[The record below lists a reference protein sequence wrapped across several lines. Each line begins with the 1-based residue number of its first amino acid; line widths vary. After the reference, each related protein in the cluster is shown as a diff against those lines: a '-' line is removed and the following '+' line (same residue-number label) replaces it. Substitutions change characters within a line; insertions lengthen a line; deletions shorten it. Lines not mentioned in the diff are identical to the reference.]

1 MSSTIQEGLKYNF
14 EQDSESME
22 NDYVATDIQW
32 IYLNDQNSFNY
43 SNGWVNFTNMNL
55 IGASADKFF
64 DWSQAYVVI
73 PYTVSL
79 TPTNCVFGSAATYQ
93 NNAFTATTVT
103 PENAM
108 AIAPKGNHHLIDLTY
123 IKFNSISVNRGSNYV
138 NFYENEKLKMMSEEE
153 YKLFGDIMNINW
165 DNADSYTYNAALLE
179 YNNNLKAGAY
189 TTGVTP
195 SSFAN
200 TGHLNR
206 ILKNNFDYV
215 NASSNY
221 AQNTLITANTLTDT
235 LLSTCYTNTTTS
247 LVFQYTAVIPLA
259 QIHDFYAKLPVVQ
272 NSTGFELRL
281 QLNIAGNNSW
291 TTTYACTPLGAFATP
306 AGVQTPISITA
317 NQGVG
322 HTCPFLL
329 SQAGTNLGTGLSIM
343 PVAVLNNTSCSI
355 TITPTIGWLN
365 GQTTVSGNPCRI
377 YVPQISYTPSYTQ
390 MLLKQPKFR
399 LLYDDYYVD
408 TILSVTGSG
417 NVSKLFNAQLSR
429 PRTLYIIP
437 FLNPTCATTPAN
449 AVSPYLSCVSSAP
462 NTSSIC
468 RIKNVQIQIGGQ
480 NIYIQPLQYNYDF
493 YNNNLL
499 PLLGKINGN
508 SLKSRFQTGQITS
521 SMWNKCYNTFTFDL
535 QKCSDEIGDN
545 GLRQFQI
552 NFSIDSVTARV
563 YDFLLIVTYQNE
575 LYVDQVS
582 GGVTSSK
589 E

>member
-1 MSSTIQEGLKYNF
+1 
-14 EQDSESME
+14 
-22 NDYVATDIQW
+22 
-32 IYLNDQNSFNY
+32 
-43 SNGWVNFTNMNL
+43 MNL

-64 DWSQAYVVI
+64 DWSQAYIVI

-93 NNAFTATTVT
+93 NNAFTAATVT

-108 AIAPKGNHHLIDLTY
+108 AIAPKGNHHLIDLAN

-179 YNNNLKAGAY
+179 YNNIINPLKTSVTTTSTY
-189 TTGVTP
+189 TAAQGENPATVASTSTAINNTFINGISP

-215 NASSNY
+215 SASSNY
-221 AQNTLITANTLTDT
+221 AQNSLITANTLTDT
-235 LLSTCYTNTTTS
+235 LLSTCYTNTATS
-247 LVFQYTAVIPLA
+247 LVFQYTAIIPLA

-281 QLNIAGNNSW
+281 QLNIAGNNTW
-291 TTTYACTPLGAFATP
+291 TANYTIAGFTATGQNP
-306 AGVQTPISITA
+306 VSITA
-317 NQGVG
+317 NQSVG
-322 HTCPFLL
+322 HTCPFIL
-329 SQAGTNLGTGLSIM
+329 SQAGTNSGTGLSIV
-343 PVAVLNNTSCSI
+343 PSDEGTNCTI

-377 YVPQISYTPSYTQ
+377 YVPQISYTTSYTQ

-408 TILSVTGSG
+408 TLLSVTGSG

-437 FLNPTCATTPAN
+437 FLNPSCATTPAN

-563 YDFLLIVTYQNE
+563 YDFLLIVSYQNE